1 MALNLL
7 PSFSIGVG
15 APAGVWAFPTVQM
28 NDSDAV
34 TSNRRTQG
42 EQVKTDGRDIECGI
56 GRSRS
61 MECVAARQYLPREEH
76 EL

>member
-1 MALNLL
+1 
-7 PSFSIGVG
+7 
-15 APAGVWAFPTVQM
+15 M

-56 GRSRS
+56 GRFRS